1 MTKATYNYNE
11 FIGAYNAE
19 DQSVTTMARRM
30 ETGTH
35 STGTIAESLHPDHPY
50 ILVQYQAERVYWEW
64 QETY

>member
-19 DQSVTTMARRM
+19 GQSVTTMARRM

-35 STGTIAESLHPDHPY
+35 STGTIAESLHPDP
-50 ILVQYQAERVYWEW
+50 
-64 QETY
+64 